1 MNSCN
6 RVFVQLPPPSF
17 RPPPLFSPFRS
28 LAALITG
35 RYFED
40 VLIGTEWERIEYS
53 VVAKNVGRI
62 GYCASRRER
71 EGEGVS
77 GFHFTIVRNRLNHPL
92 AQKTA
97 FASIILSRHDR

>member
-1 MNSCN
+1 MSGELDI
-6 RVFVQLPPPSF
+6 V
-17 RPPPLFSPFRS
+17 RP
-28 LAALITG
+28 
-35 RYFED
+35 E
-40 VLIGTEWERIEYS
+40 E
-53 VVAKNVGRI
+53 
-62 GYCASRRER
+62 RER